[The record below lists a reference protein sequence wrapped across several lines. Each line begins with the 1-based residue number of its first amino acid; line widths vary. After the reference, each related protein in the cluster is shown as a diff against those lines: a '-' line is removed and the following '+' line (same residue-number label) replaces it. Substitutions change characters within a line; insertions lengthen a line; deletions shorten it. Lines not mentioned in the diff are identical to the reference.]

1 MHKQHKTELVA
12 TPAPESLV
20 FVSSHDKRVQ
30 LYLIGNPIEAL
41 QDVTGQSKTQ
51 WVSLID
57 GH

>member
-30 LYLIGNPIEAL
+30 LYLIGKPNRGSAGRHRPE
-41 QDVTGQSKTQ
+41 QNTMSESD
-51 WVSLID
+51 
-57 GH
+57 

>member
-30 LYLIGNPIEAL
+30 LYHIGNPIEAL

-51 WVSLID
+51 
-57 GH
+57 